1 MKKIINIFVLVLLM
15 FLTFGCVKSKDIKIL
30 LENEEVEIQV
40 NQEVDFKKYFEV
52 YVDNAKVV
60 ISDDYLTSNV
70 DITKAGDY
78 TVTLKFEDMSKTLKV
93 KVVNK
98 VEITLV
104 KEEVEVYL
112 NSNFDYKKYFKVLK
126 NNKEVDLENDKVA
139 KFESSVDITKVGDYT
154 VTLTYEGETKTLK
167 VKVIKEEKYIKA
179 ENDYIVINLGD
190 EHKLEFVTNDRN
202 INFSS
207 TDTEII
213 TVTSEGVVKAICVGT
228 AGILIC
234 GYESSLFITVEVK
247 SVEEVDLSKA
257 FNKLINKDN
266 WNFKLIYTTLI
277 QDISEVMSDQYSYD
291 GNNVIYTYEY
301 DGYNYID
308 YLITDN
314 GVRYYYTC
322 EDEKYE
328 KFAEGTNEFDL
339 YTQYIAD
346 IDFSNLLSYKVIKK
360 GNVYYFEDCKKVNDE
375 ILGEY
380 ESQYTVESVTLELT
394 NGYVSKITFTCNV
407 YDDNTNAYYT
417 YIDTIEIYDYDNVS
431 INVNEVKKL
440 VDEEEI
446 NVPEGKQS
454 VFLDQNLK
462 VSSSSPEFK
471 ADKVANSYDTIRGV
485 QFLQNVGT
493 VKITS
498 KKSYEDV
505 KSITLVVSTN
515 QELGAN
521 IKVKVGSIYLKCEG
535 KEEVKIAKTN
545 FDVTLTV
552 TFTSQDY
559 LDGVIEVELIPT
571 SEKKSIYI
579 KSISF
584 SSTGQGGSE
593 TKDYMEKQN
602 YDPKT
607 FNPNT
612 LQDFIKES
620 DDSVGLAQ
628 EGTYNVLVVPVQFKG
643 YKKYTDA
650 QLQNLNKAFN
660 GTVED
665 TGWQSVKTYY
675 QTSSY
680 GKLNMTFDIVNP
692 IDLSNSVSYYERY
705 SEKVTWDDGTKD
717 TKDGS
722 ILILEEVLAQL
733 ESIMDLTKYDND
745 KDEVIDGVYLIYN
758 NEVDYEG
765 DFYWA
770 YVSWYSM
777 PDERTYD
784 GLSAYYYLFA
794 SYYFINEDTETG
806 YEYQGIIKGLKL
818 NAGTFIHETGH
829 MLSMDDYYDYN
840 QGEGSDRGLGG
851 AAMMDNTY
859 GDHDSYTK
867 TIMGWVTPTIVTETK
882 TITIKDFETSGD
894 VILVPLKFNNSY
906 MSEYLLIDLYTNTGL
921 NKLHGDMTYLYGL
934 CQYGVRI
941 YHISSDIENPYSDS
955 YGSFTTNN
963 NSVSEYALIKLIEAD
978 GDTNFNSSD
987 GYSSSTDLW
996 FENTSLK
1003 DVFPNY
1009 TRNDGKLINFNII
1022 INSVSIS
1029 EASITIEYMN

>member
-1 MKKIINIFVLVLLM
+1 MKKFINIFVLVLLM
-15 FLTFGCVKSKDIKIL
+15 LLTFGCVKNKDIKIL
-30 LENEEVEIQV
+30 LENEEIEIQV

-60 ISDDYLTSNV
+60 ISNDYLTSNV
-70 DITKAGDY
+70 DITKAGEY
-78 TVTLKFEDMSKTLKV
+78 SVTLKFEDVSKTLKV
-93 KVVNK
+93 KVVDK

-104 KEEVEVYL
+104 KEEVEVFL
-112 NSNFDYKKYFKVLK
+112 NSEFDYKKYFKVVK
-126 NNKEVDLENDKVA
+126 NNVEVDLENDKDA

-154 VTLTYEGETKTLK
+154 VTLTYEGKTKTLK
-167 VKVIKEEKYIKA
+167 VKVIKEDKYIETK
-179 ENDYIVINLGD
+179 DKVITLNPGD
-190 EHKLEFVTNDRN
+190 EHKLEFTTNDQ
-202 INFSS
+202 IVSFSS
-207 TDTEII
+207 SDEKIV
-213 TVTSEGVVKAICVGT
+213 TVTDEGVVKAIQVGT
-228 AGILIC
+228 ASVIIFGK
-234 GYESSLFITVEVK
+234 ESSLLINIEVK
-247 SVEEVDLSKA
+247 DVEEIDLSKA
-257 FNKLINKDN
+257 FNKLVDKNK

-277 QDISEVMSDQYSYD
+277 QDVSQVMSDQYSYD
-291 GNNVIYTYEY
+291 GSNVIYTYEY
-301 DGYNYID
+301 DGYNYVD

-314 GVRYYYTC
+314 GIRYYYTC

-328 KFAEGTNEFDL
+328 RFAEGTNEFDL

-360 GNVYYFEDCKKVNDE
+360 GNVYYFEDYKKVNDE

-394 NGYVSKITFTCNV
+394 NGYVSKITFTCKV
-407 YDDNTNAYYT
+407 YDENTSAYYT

-431 INVNEVKKL
+431 INVNEIKKL
-440 VDEEEI
+440 VDEEETK
-446 NVPEGKQS
+446 VLEGKQS

-462 VSSSSPEFK
+462 VSSSSPQFT
-471 ADKVANSYDTIRGV
+471 ADKVANSYDEIRGV
-485 QFLQNVGT
+485 QFLQNAGT

-545 FDVTLTV
+545 YDVTVTV
-552 TFTSQDY
+552 TFTSIEY
-559 LDGVIEVELIPT
+559 LDGIIEVELIPT
-571 SEKKSIYI
+571 ATKKSTYI

-607 FNPNT
+607 FNHNT

-643 YKKYTDA
+643 YKKYTEA
-650 QLQNLNKAFN
+650 QLQNLNRAFN
-660 GTVED
+660 GSVED
-665 TGWQSVKTYY
+665 TGWQSVKTFY

-680 GKLNMTFDIVNP
+680 GKLNMTFDIIDPV
-692 IDLSNSVSYYERY
+692 DLSNSVSYYEKY
-705 SEKVTWDDGTKD
+705 SKAVIWDDGTKD

-722 ILILEEVLAQL
+722 ILILEEVLAQIEPL
-733 ESIMDLTKYDND
+733 IDLTKYDND
-745 KDEVIDGVYLIYN
+745 NDEIIDGVYLIYN

-777 PDERTYD
+777 PDEKTYD

-794 SYYFINEDTETG
+794 SYYFVNEDTETG
-806 YEYQGIIKGLKL
+806 YEYQGKIKGLKL
-818 NAGTFIHETGH
+818 NTTTFIHETGH
-829 MLSMDDYYDYN
+829 MLSIDDYYDYN
-840 QGEGSDRGLGG
+840 KGEGSDRGLGG
-851 AAMMDNTY
+851 AAMMDYSY

-894 VILVPLKFNNSY
+894 VILVPLKFNNTY

-921 NKLHGDMTYLYGL
+921 NKLHGDLTYLYGL
-934 CQYGVRI
+934 CQYGIRI
-941 YHISSDIENPYSDS
+941 YHISSDIEKPYNDS

-963 NSVSEYALIKLIEAD
+963 NSLSEYALIKLIEAD

-987 GYSSSTDLW
+987 GYASSTDLW
-996 FENTSLK
+996 LENTSLK
-1003 DVFPNY
+1003 NVFPNY

-1029 EASITIEYMN
+1029 EASVTIEYMD